1 MIKHD
6 KSGNRIL
13 CGHRFAFNRDYC
25 RFIAEHH
32 DQISEIYLGSGDKD
46 LHVVARH
53 SQKFFS
59 IPITVIAVSQDS
71 LANELFAK
79 ADYVDFLMGNL
90 KKGNIN

>member
-1 MIKHD
+1 MRKPKYYADID
-6 KSGNRIL
+6 TLLTGVT
-13 CGHRFAFNRDYC
+13 G

-46 LHVVARH
+46 LHVVLDTA
-53 SQKFFS
+53 KDFS

-79 ADYVDFLMGNL
+79 ADYVDFLWE
-90 KKGNIN
+90 I